1 MDAVA
6 VADAVGDLRA
16 GTGPLY
22 QRVADALLSLA
33 ETGVLVSGEQLPSER
48 DLADALSMSRTT
60 VTGAYTRLREIGWID
75 TSQGRPARIGR
86 RPKMPATM
94 SPAERLDELFPAA
107 KRIIDLS
114 TSSPSAAPIVK
125 KAFADSSVLFDGDLE
140 ALTEGSG
147 YAPYGL
153 PELIDAVVD
162 RLRADGIAAERD
174 EIVITG
180 GGQQALSLVAD
191 TLAGRGRSCAVEQYS
206 FPGVFDAVT
215 QHGAKPIGLPLD
227 HRGVHVAQATRLCRA
242 AQVDAV
248 FVSRFQN
255 PTGSRF
261 VDEQLQ
267 SFANGLHRMGATVV
281 EDRTLA
287 DLPLSGDK
295 PTALAAMGSSAQTV
309 TISGVSKVLWGGLRI
324 GWIHTNPTLAAHLR
338 DRRAA
343 HDLGSPTPIQRMATV
358 LLRDHYEATAIWRA
372 EQLRLSFQALSNSI
386 RASKL
391 PWTFHTPDGGPNLWV
406 NIGRPIG
413 ARFVEA
419 AAKIGVPIVSGRAFA
434 QQPGAGVDLI
444 RIPFYRSPAELQQAV
459 AMLSEAWDLVAPGTG
474 VRAG

>member
-1 MDAVA
+1 MDALA
-6 VADAVGDLRA
+6 VADAVGDLSV
-16 GTGPLY
+16 GSGPLY

-48 DLADALSMSRTT
+48 ELADALAISRTT

-75 TSQGRPARIGR
+75 TSQGRVARIGR

-94 SPAERLDELFPAA
+94 SPAERFDELFPSEQ
-107 KRIIDLS
+107 RVIDLS

-125 KAFADSSVLFDGDLE
+125 QAFADASVLFGDGIDV
-140 ALTEGSG
+140 LTEGSG

-162 RLRADGIAAERD
+162 HLRAEGIAAERN

-180 GGQQALSLVAD
+180 GGQQALSLVSD
-191 TLAGRGRSCAVEQYS
+191 TLAGRGRSCAVEQFS
-206 FPGVFDAVT
+206 FPGVFDAVM

-227 HRGVHVAQATRLCRA
+227 HRGVFVAQATRLCRA

-261 VDEQLQ
+261 VDEQFE

-287 DLPLSGDK
+287 DLPLSGTR
-295 PTALAAMGSSAQTV
+295 PTALAAMGSAAQTV
-309 TISGVSKVLWGGLRI
+309 TIGGVSKVMWGGLRI
-324 GWIHTNPTLAAHLR
+324 GWIHTNATLAAHLR

-343 HDLGSPTPIQRMATV
+343 HDLGSPTPTQRMTTV
-358 LLRDHYEATAIWRA
+358 LLRDHYHATAAWRV
-372 EQLRLSFQALSNSI
+372 EQLRLSYAALSKAI
-386 RASKL
+386 VDAKL
-391 PWTFHTPDGGPNLWV
+391 PWTFHVPDGGPNLWV
-406 NIGRPIG
+406 NIGRPVG
-413 ARFVEA
+413 PRFVEA
-419 AAKIGVPIVSGRAFA
+419 ANKIGVPIVGGRAFA
-434 QQPGAGVDLI
+434 QQPGTGLDFV
-444 RIPFYRSPAELQQAV
+444 RIPYYRSPADLEHAVRLLAQAW
-459 AMLSEAWDLVAPGTG
+459 ASL
-474 VRAG
+474 

>member
-1 MDAVA
+1 MDAIA
-6 VADAVGDLRA
+6 VADAVGDLSSGA
-16 GTGPLY
+16 GPLY

-48 DLADALSMSRTT
+48 DLADALAISRTT

-75 TSQGRPARIGR
+75 TSQGRAARIGR
-86 RPKMPATM
+86 RPKMPVTM
-94 SPAERLDELFPAA
+94 SPAERLDELFPSER
-107 KRIIDLS
+107 RIIDLS

-125 KAFADSSVLFDGDLE
+125 QAFADSSVLFGDD
-140 ALTEGSG
+140 ADSLTDGSG

-162 RLRADGIAAERD
+162 RLRADGIAAERN
-174 EIVITG
+174 EVVITG
-180 GGQQALSLVAD
+180 GGQQALSLISD
-191 TLAGRGRSCAVEQYS
+191 TLAGKGRSCAVEQFS

-227 HRGVHVAQATRLCRA
+227 HRGVFGAQATRLCRA

-261 VDEQLQ
+261 ADEQFQ
-267 SFANGLHRMGATVV
+267 TFANGLHRMGATVV

-287 DLPLSGDK
+287 DLPLSGEK

-309 TISGVSKVLWGGLRI
+309 TIGGVSKVLWGGLRI
-324 GWIHTNPTLAAHLR
+324 GWIHTNATLAAHLR

-358 LLRDHYEATAIWRA
+358 LLRDHYDATAAWRV
-372 EQLRLSFQALSNSI
+372 EQLKLSYTALSQAI
-386 RASKL
+386 VAAKL

-406 NIGRPIG
+406 NIGSSVGP
-413 ARFVEA
+413 RFVEA
-419 AAKIGVPIVSGRAFA
+419 SNKIGVPIVGGRAFA
-434 QQPGAGVDLI
+434 QQPGTGADLV
-444 RIPFYRSPAELQQAV
+444 RIPYYRSPSDLKHAVLLLAQAW
-459 AMLSEAWDLVAPGTG
+459 ASL
-474 VRAG
+474 